1 MFLNKILVI
10 NIRLSLC
17 FVCIKGIWRKKNPM
31 VKNKSLNL
39 VRTGYKI
46 HILHY
51 LIKDCHTNILLKIQ
65 YILAHLITSQ

>member
-1 MFLNKILVI
+1 ME
-10 NIRLSLC
+10 
-17 FVCIKGIWRKKNPM
+17 KKNPM

-65 YILAHLITSQ
+65 YILAHLIISQ